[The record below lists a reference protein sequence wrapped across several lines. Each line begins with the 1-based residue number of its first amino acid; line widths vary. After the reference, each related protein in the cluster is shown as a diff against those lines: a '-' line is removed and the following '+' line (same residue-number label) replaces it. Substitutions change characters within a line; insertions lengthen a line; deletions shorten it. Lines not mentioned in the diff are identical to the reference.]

1 MEYLNYQCYKMWWL
15 ISQLILAAMVGGNT
29 QSTSRTISVSNHL
42 VMDNYTSMTP
52 TMSASNYLIMNNDT
66 SMTPITNQSFI
77 SEYYIIIFTVLMVI
91 LMLIIIFVLLIN
103 LCIKNSIHINQVIQ
117 VQ

>member
-1 MEYLNYQCYKMWWL
+1 MKYLNYQCCKMWRL
-15 ISQLILAAMVGGNT
+15 ISQLILVVIVSGYT
-29 QSTSRTISVSNHL
+29 QSATRTISVSNHL
-42 VMDNYTSMTP
+42 VMNNYTSMTP

-66 SMTPITNQSFI
+66 SMTPITDQSFI